1 MTKTYLK
8 AGVATLLTLGLAMP
22 VLAQRDPAYEAARA
36 NGSIGEKPD
45 GYLGIVSGGDGQL
58 QRLVNDINLKR
69 KQVYTMRKTV
79 ARCRP
84 SSSSPSRP
92 DATQLLAPSRAKNI
106 RRQMAAGRLA
116 MAARRCAMH
125 VVRDLDNRLNRR
137 LARISQRNP
146 GFFASNGAAQHD
158 H

>member
-69 KQVYTMRKTV
+69 KQVYTDRASAESSTVEQFAFTAGCNTIARTKPGEKYQAPDGSWKTRDGGAPLRD
-79 ARCRP
+79 ARCP
-84 SSSSPSRP
+84 
-92 DATQLLAPSRAKNI
+92 
-106 RRQMAAGRLA
+106 
-116 MAARRCAMH
+116 
-125 VVRDLDNRLNRR
+125 
-137 LARISQRNP
+137 
-146 GFFASNGAAQHD
+146 
-158 H
+158 